1 MRQVRFGIS
10 WSGALLLSI
19 ILFNGDFC
27 SAAEPTATKPGGY
40 LALGRVKLERT
51 PAPDLDARLKDT
63 SKIVPTPQ
71 KLQDQI
77 DELTKQID
85 TQRKEITELKTRLT
99 TEENKPLTPPPPKG
113 YTRFFIT
120 KNSWDNLSGNTGMD
134 LYARIDGK

>member
-1 MRQVRFGIS
+1 MRLNRS
-10 WSGALLLSI
+10 KRNWSVALPLSI
-19 ILFNGDFC
+19 MLFIGAFC
-27 SAAEPTATKPGGY
+27 SAAEPVATKPGGY
-40 LALGRVKLERT
+40 LALGRVKLDKT
-51 PAPDLDARLKDT
+51 PPPDLDARLKDT

-71 KLQDQI
+71 KLQAQI
-77 DELTKQID
+77 DELTQQIE
-85 TQRKEITELKTRLT
+85 TQRKEITDLKTRLT